1 MSQFELRDISPAFG
15 SEVVGLEPGALDD
28 SGAQRLRDAFDARG
42 LLVFRDLDIDRPG
55 QTALIDT
62 LIAYDRPADDPM
74 GARGDML
81 VSNKEPEAYAPYGR
95 LMFHSDMMW
104 HPEPFQVLSLYGVE
118 VDEPAVGTSFA
129 STANA
134 WRTLPDGLRA
144 RVEHLHAEHIT
155 GQVYS
160 RGGDDLLVPEREKP
174 VATVMPIA
182 YVHPRNGQTLLYVS
196 QQMTARIVEIED
208 PEESEALLQ
217 ELFAHLYA
225 PENTFTHA
233 WRARDLVAWDNLAV
247 QHSRGPV
254 LKDGPA
260 RTLRKVVSP
269 IPVIA
274 GSAETPKFA
283 KS

>member
-1 MSQFELRDISPAFG
+1 MPQFELRDLSPAFG
-15 SEVVGLEPGALDD
+15 TEVVGFEPSALDD
-28 SGAQRLRDAFDARG
+28 DGVKVLRDTFDERG
-42 LLVFRDLDIDRPG
+42 LLLFRDLEIDRPG
-55 QTALIDT
+55 QTALIDG
-62 LIAYDRPADDPM
+62 LIGYERPDDDPM
-74 GARGDML
+74 AGRGDML

-118 VDEPAVGTSFA
+118 VEMPAVGTSFA

-134 WRTLPDGLRA
+134 WKTLPESLRS
-144 RVEHLHAEHIT
+144 RVEALHAEHIT

-160 RGGDDLLVPEREKP
+160 RGGEDLLVPEREKP
-174 VATVMPIA
+174 VSTVMPIA
-182 YVHPRNGQTLLYVS
+182 YTHPRTGHTLLYVS
-196 QQMTARIVEIED
+196 QQMTARVVEIED
-208 PEESEALLQ
+208 PDESEALLE

-225 PENTFTHA
+225 PENSFTHD
-233 WRARDLVAWDNLAV
+233 WRAGDLVAWDNLAV

-254 LKDGPA
+254 QKDGPA

-274 GSAETPKFA
+274 RSAERPTFA
-283 KS
+283 RG

>member
-1 MSQFELRDISPAFG
+1 MTQFELRDLSPAFG
-15 SEVVGLEPGALDD
+15 TEVVGFVPGELDEA
-28 SGAQRLRDAFDARG
+28 SAEVLRRAFDERG

-55 QTALIDT
+55 QTALIDQ
-62 LIAYDRPADDPM
+62 LIRYDRPTPDPM
-74 GARGDML
+74 AGRDML

-118 VDEPAVGTSFA
+118 VEQPAVGTAFA

-134 WRTLPDGLRA
+134 WATLPADLKA

-160 RGGDDLLVPEREKP
+160 RGGEDLLIPEREKP
-174 VATVMPIA
+174 VATVMPLA
-182 YVHPRNGQTLLYVS
+182 YTHPRTGTTLLYVS
-196 QQMTARIVEIED
+196 QQMTARIVEIDD

-225 PENTFTHA
+225 EANSLEHS
-233 WRARDLVAWDNLAV
+233 WRTGDLVAWDNLAV

-254 LKDGPA
+254 QKDGPA

-274 GSAETPKFA
+274 GSAEKPKFA
-283 KS
+283 ST

>member
-1 MSQFELRDISPAFG
+1 MTQFELRDLSPAFG
-15 SEVVGLEPGALDD
+15 TEVVGLEPGALDEA
-28 SGAQRLRDAFDARG
+28 SVKVLRDAFDDRG

-55 QTALIDT
+55 QTALVDE
-62 LIAYDRPADDPM
+62 LIGYDRPSPDPM
-74 GARGDML
+74 AGRDML

-118 VDEPAVGTSFA
+118 VEQPAVGTAFA

-134 WRTLPDGLRA
+134 WATLPGDLKA
-144 RVEHLHAEHIT
+144 RVENLHAEHIT

-160 RGGDDLLVPEREKP
+160 RGGEDLLIPEREKP
-174 VATVMPIA
+174 VSTVTPVA
-182 YVHPRNGQTLLYVS
+182 FPHPRTGRTLLYVS
-196 QQMTARIVEIED
+196 QQMTARIVEIDD

-217 ELFAHLYA
+217 ELFAHLYGA
-225 PENTFTHA
+225 ANTFEHA
-233 WRARDLVAWDNLAV
+233 WRTGDLVAWDNLAV

-254 LKDGPA
+254 QKDGPA

-274 GSAETPKFA
+274 GSAERPKFA
-283 KS
+283 AT